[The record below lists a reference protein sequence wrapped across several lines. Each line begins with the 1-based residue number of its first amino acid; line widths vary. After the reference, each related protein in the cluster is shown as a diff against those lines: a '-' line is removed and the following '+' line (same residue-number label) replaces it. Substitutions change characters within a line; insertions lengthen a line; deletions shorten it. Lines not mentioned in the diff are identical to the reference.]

1 MIDGIILMTTYKELL
16 NQRAELEKQIEA
28 VRKEAIAA
36 AITEARAIVIEY
48 KLTEEDIFSSK
59 RITRTSITGHVA
71 KTVAPK
77 YRDPITG
84 ATWSGRGKP
93 PLWIAGQDRLSFL
106 IQEQVAN

>member
-1 MIDGIILMTTYKELL
+1 MTTYKELL

-36 AITEARAIVIEY
+36 AITEARAIVLGYE
-48 KLTEEDIFSSK
+48 LTEEDIFFSK
-59 RITRTSITGHVA
+59 KITRTSITGYVV

-93 PLWIAGQDRLSFL
+93 PLWIAGQDRLNFL
-106 IQEQVAN
+106 IREQVASTEVA